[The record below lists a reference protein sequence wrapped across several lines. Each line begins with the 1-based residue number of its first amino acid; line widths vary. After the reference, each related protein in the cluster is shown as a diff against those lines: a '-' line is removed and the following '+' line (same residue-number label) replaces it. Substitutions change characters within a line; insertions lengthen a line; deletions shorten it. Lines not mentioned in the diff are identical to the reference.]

1 MAYEPP
7 HFPTKE
13 EILAR
18 ATEMFMEERA
28 KLGLPPLTPEP
39 EELREGSYWDRARTE
54 LMSGIRSELEKYL
67 SALESE
73 ADKAREELGIE
84 KPLPTSERLTELEDK
99 LSRVEERYKTTKE
112 RLKEAEEELRK
123 IREKPPPAPP
133 KIKTYDELKREFEGK
148 DLVDALAIYVSRY
161 RALQR
166 EYLLEDLHRFLRELR
181 AKLSDEDI
189 YRFYKLYPALKLD
202 FASIASLTG
211 WIPPPPPPPPPPMG
225 LTEEDKTRLEDLF
238 KRIFLE
244 AGVSYVGKLPAF
256 RDDLKTIQ
264 ETYRDTPRPEA
275 IRLAEIEVK
284 ELAARLIP
292 YKPPA
297 PIPVP
302 VPVTAV
308 PIRVTI
314 AEERVRRIE
323 SRMCLMCREYF
334 TIDLDLMRRVS
345 ESTTEIRGAGR
356 VHHEP
361 SILEFPERFYHMC
374 PNCRF
379 EQFGYRDIYDA
390 LAYLL
395 AEGRRSNYNKVKL
408 TKDKLRAVGLDKMD
422 LDEIQTLEARYRVS
436 SS

>member
-1 MAYEPP
+1 MAELP
-7 HFPTKE
+7 HMPTKD
-13 EILAR
+13 EILAK
-18 ATEMFMEERA
+18 AIELFQKDLML
-28 KLGLPPLTPEP
+28 KGLPVITPEE
-39 EELREGSYWDRARTE
+39 EELKEGNWFEKARAE
-54 LMSGIRSELEKYL
+54 LMTGIRSELEKYL
-67 SALESE
+67 SNLESE
-73 ADKAREELGIE
+73 ADKVREELGIE

-99 LSRVEERYKTTKE
+99 LARVEERYKTTKE

-256 RDDLKTIQ
+256 RDDLKIMQ
-264 ETYRDTPRPEA
+264 ETYKDTPRPEA

-292 YKPPA
+292 YKPPP

-308 PIRVTI
+308 PIRVAI
-314 AEERVRRIE
+314 AEERVRRVE
-323 SRMCLMCREYF
+323 SRMCIKCREYF
-334 TIDLDLMRRVS
+334 TIDIDLMRRVT
-345 ESTTEIRGAGR
+345 ESTTEIRGMGR
-356 VHHEP
+356 VHVSTP
-361 SILEFPERFYHMC
+361 ILRFPERFYHEC
-374 PNCRF
+374 PKCRL

-390 LAYLL
+390 IAYLL
-395 AEGRRSNYNKVKL
+395 AEAKRSNYKKIKL
-408 TKDKLRAVGLDKMD
+408 TKDDLRAVGLDKAD
-422 LDEIQTLEARYRVS
+422 LDEIQTWESKYRVP
-436 SS
+436 